1 MVKMNMD
8 TISGTF
14 QISKQA
20 HYQKQLREMQK
31 KKEQEQI
38 LSIVR
43 VVRKTHPR
51 MGTRK
56 LLGKIEPEMRSK
68 DLKIGRDQL
77 FEVLRSEKMLVY
89 SRKTRRITTIPGL
102 WRTPNLL
109 PGMTITQPNQV
120 WVADITYL
128 EVEVIRFVF
137 LFLLMDLYS
146 RYIVGWTISP
156 TLEAKGALQC
166 LIMALQEQRKT
177 NNSLIH
183 HSDHGSQYSSRKYT
197 KKLTDNEIRSSMGE
211 VGNCYDNIYA
221 ERVIGTLKNEYLLG
235 NLFVNV
241 QQIGLATMQAINAYN
256 TDRPH
261 LSINCVTPYEAY
273 VDPDLQ
279 LPAIKIP
286 EKM

>member
-1 MVKMNMD
+1 MNI
-8 TISGTF
+8 ISGAF

-20 HYQKQLREMQK
+20 HYQKQHREIQK
-31 KKEQEQI
+31 KAEQEQV

-43 VVRKTHPR
+43 MLRNTHPR

-56 LLGKIEPEMRSK
+56 LLRKIKPEMRAN
-68 DLKIGRDQL
+68 DLKMGRDQL

-89 SRKTRRITTIPGL
+89 PRKTRRITTIPGL

-146 RYIVGWTISP
+146 RYIVGWTVSS

-166 LIMALQEQRKT
+166 LLMALQKQRKT
-177 NNSLIH
+177 NNTSLIH
-183 HSDHGSQYSSRKYT
+183 HSDHGSQYSSCKYT

-235 NLFVNV
+235 DLFVNI

-261 LSINCVTPYEAY
+261 LSINCVSPYEAY
-273 VDPDLQ
+273 FDRKLQ